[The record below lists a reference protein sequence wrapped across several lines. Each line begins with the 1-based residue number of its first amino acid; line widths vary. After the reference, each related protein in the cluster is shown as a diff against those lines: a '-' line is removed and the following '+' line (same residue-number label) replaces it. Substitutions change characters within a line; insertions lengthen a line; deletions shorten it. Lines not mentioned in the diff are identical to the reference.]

1 MRCSSKKARAY
12 PRRTGWPAEPAR
24 RIAGADETGEAG
36 FPEVRDHPIWR
47 VVTNHSTGAGAQEFH
62 ELVLAR
68 MNRGGVNPTATHRY
82 FREIKTRP
90 GPGLT

>member
-1 MRCSSKKARAY
+1 VRA
-12 PRRTGWPAEPAR
+12 
-24 RIAGADETGEAG
+24 
-36 FPEVRDHPIWR
+36 HPIWR
-47 VVTNHSTGAGAQEFH
+47 VVTNHSTVAGAQEFH